1 MSFLEY
7 SKHFRD
13 CVYGFIGVTEKEL
26 KIINSPAFQ
35 RLRYIRQL
43 GNTYLVYPSAN
54 HTRFEH
60 SIGVMHLA
68 GKMAEK
74 LKLDVEEIELVRISA
89 LLHDIGHGPFSHSF
103 ERFLTEMDTGFK
115 SHEQVGKEIISTD
128 ETIEEALGAYRN
140 DVINILYGKD
150 RNKKDNLYIL
160 SKIIS
165 GPCDVDRMDYLLR
178 DSHHCGVTYGHYDL
192 HRILHCVGIDDRI
205 ESEIFVDEKGKYALE
220 SLRLARF
227 SMFNQVY
234 QHKTVLIADCMIN
247 KAMMNSALDSGN
259 LSKFKGMRRNE
270 FISEF
275 LKLNDSSMMCTLLND
290 KCENS
295 KHIADCL
302 FNRRLFKT
310 IFFKKYND
318 IELDIRLKRKI
329 KELVYDRI
337 SYGFIQDFEADIA
350 KLIGIDSNRIL
361 VGTKS
366 FTNKSYIIS
375 DDPDDDILIKTAD
388 GNLKQFSSMSTIQ
401 ATSEREDYLMIFG
414 ENASN
419 LDENRVLDILKYNAN
434 EKIITH

>member
-1 MSFLEY
+1 MSSLEY

-13 CVYGFIGVTEKEL
+13 CIYGFIGVTEKEL
-26 KIINSPAFQ
+26 KIINSRAFQ

-74 LKLDVEEIELVRISA
+74 LKLNVEDIELVRISA

-103 ERFLTEMDTGFK
+103 ERFLTEMDTGYK
-115 SHEQVGKEIISTD
+115 SHEEVGKEIISTD
-128 ETIEEALGAYRN
+128 EDIENALSAYRN
-140 DVINILYGKD
+140 DVISILYEND
-150 RNKKDNLYIL
+150 RDKKDNLYIL
-160 SKIIS
+160 TKIIS

-192 HRILHCVGIDDRI
+192 HRILHCVGIDDSI

-247 KAMMNSALDSGN
+247 KAMMISALESGN
-259 LSKFKGMRRNE
+259 LSKFKEMRKNE
-270 FISEF
+270 FIDEF

-290 KCENS
+290 KSN
-295 KHIADCL
+295 HIADCL

-310 IFFKKYND
+310 IFFKEYNK

-329 KELVYDRI
+329 KELVYDKI
-337 SYGFIQDFEADIA
+337 SYEFIQDFETDIA
-350 KLIGIDSNRIL
+350 KLIGIDSNKIL

-375 DDPDDDILIKTAD
+375 DDPDDDILIKTGD
-388 GNLKQFSSMSTIQ
+388 GNLKQFSNMSTIH

-414 ENASN
+414 ENASS
-419 LDENRVLDILKYNAN
+419 LDENEVLGILKNNAN
-434 EKIITH
+434 KISLPIKSH